1 MRHVPITERPT
12 AGAINPIDSA
22 LLILPENCA
31 MVLTIDAEL
40 SHVPPGTLFLTGS
53 LI

>member
-1 MRHVPITERPT
+1 MSHITERPPP
-12 AGAINPIDSA
+12 GAVNPIDSA

-31 MVLTIDAEL
+31 MVLAIDAEL